1 MKMTRAGIPLY
12 KKGDRH
18 TAIYDKAEGKMTREE
33 IKEKDL
39 KYIVHTYNRY
49 DIVVDH
55 AEGAT
60 VTDADGRKFIDMSS
74 GYGANSLG
82 YMNAAWLGAVTAQL
96 NKVQHTSNLYYSEPG
111 VKLAEKLVKR
121 SGLCK
126 VWFANSGGEANEAAI
141 KTARKYGNTLADHK
155 KNTIISL
162 KKSFHGRTLATVTA
176 TGLAEAQ
183 EVFAPLVPGFVH
195 AEVDDAEALKQL
207 VSQYD
212 PCAFLMELV
221 QGEGGV
227 HALDQDFVMAA
238 YELCK
243 EKDILFIDDEVQA
256 GIGRTGTLFAYE
268 QYGIMP
274 DVVSFAK
281 GIGAGLPIGGIIC
294 GPKTCDVLVP
304 GDHGST
310 FGMNPA
316 ACAGACVVLDTMD
329 EAFLGEVKRKSEM
342 IRSALS
348 GMKKVTGLDGLGLM
362 IGIDLGGMSGAEA
375 VKLLMDEGVMAIPA
389 GSRLRLLPPLT
400 ISDEEIATALAA
412 MKRVLD

>member
-1 MKMTRAGIPLY
+1 MM
-12 KKGDRH
+12 DRSH
-18 TAIYDKAEGKMTREE
+18 
-33 IKEKDL
+33 IKELDAQ
-39 KYIVHTYNRY
+39 YIVHTYNRY
-49 DIVVDH
+49 DVVVDH
-55 AEGAT
+55 ACGAV
-60 VTDADGRKFIDMSS
+60 VTDVNGKEYVDLCS
-74 GYGANSLG
+74 GYAANSLG
-82 YMNAAWLGAVTAQL
+82 YQNEAWLDAVIGQL
-96 NKVQHTSNLYYSEPG
+96 KKVQHTSNLYYSEPG
-111 VKLAEKLVKR
+111 PLVAEKLVTR

-195 AEVDDAEALKQL
+195 AEVDDAEALEKL
-207 VSQYD
+207 VDQYD

-227 HALDQDFVMAA
+227 HALEKEFVEKAA
-238 YELCK
+238 ELCK
-243 EKDILFIDDEVQA
+243 SRDILFIDDEVQV
-256 GIGRTGTLFAYE
+256 GIGRSGTLFAFE
-268 QYGIMP
+268 QYGIKP
-274 DVVSFAK
+274 DIVSFAK

-310 FGMNPA
+310 FGMNPV

-329 EAFLGEVKRKSEM
+329 DAFLDSVKAKSET
-342 IRSALS
+342 IRNEL
-348 GMKKVTGLDGLGLM
+348 KKMSKVAGLDGLGLM
-362 IGIDLGGMSGAEA
+362 IGIDLEGMTGAEA
-375 VKLLMDEGVMAIPA
+375 VNKLMEEGVLAIPA
-389 GSRLRLLPPLT
+389 GQRLRLLPPLT
-400 ISDEEIATALAA
+400 ISDDEIKRALDALS
-412 MKRVLD
+412 KVLDQ

>member
-1 MKMTRAGIPLY
+1 M
-12 KKGDRH
+12 DRSH
-18 TAIYDKAEGKMTREE
+18 
-33 IKEKDL
+33 IKELDA

-49 DIVVDH
+49 DVVVDH
-55 AEGAT
+55 ACGAV
-60 VTDADGRKFIDMSS
+60 VTDFNGKEYVDLCS
-74 GYGANSLG
+74 GYAANSLG
-82 YMNAAWLGAVTAQL
+82 YQNEAWLDAVIGQL
-96 NKVQHTSNLYYSEPG
+96 RKVQHTSNLYYSEPG
-111 VKLAEKLVKR
+111 PLVAEKLVTR

-195 AEVDDAEALKQL
+195 AEVDDAEALEKL
-207 VSQYD
+207 VDQYD

-227 HALDQDFVMAA
+227 HALEKEFVEKAA
-238 YELCK
+238 ELCK
-243 EKDILFIDDEVQA
+243 SRDILFIDDEVQV
-256 GIGRTGTLFAYE
+256 GIGRSGTLFAFE
-268 QYGIMP
+268 QYGIKP
-274 DVVSFAK
+274 DIVSFAK

-310 FGMNPA
+310 FGMNPV

-329 EAFLGEVKRKSEM
+329 DAFLDSVKAKSET
-342 IRSALS
+342 IRNEL
-348 GMKKVTGLDGLGLM
+348 KKMSKVAGLDGLGLM
-362 IGIDLGGMSGAEA
+362 IGIDLEGMTGAEA
-375 VKLLMDEGVMAIPA
+375 VSKLMEEGVLAIPA
-389 GSRLRLLPPLT
+389 GHRLRLLPPLT
-400 ISDEEIATALAA
+400 ISDGEIKRALDALR
-412 MKRVLD
+412 KVLDQ

>member
-1 MKMTRAGIPLY
+1 M
-12 KKGDRH
+12 DRS
-18 TAIYDKAEGKMTREE
+18 TV
-33 IKEKDL
+33 KELDA

-49 DIVVDH
+49 DVVVDH
-55 AEGAT
+55 ASGAT
-60 VTDADGRKFIDMSS
+60 VTDIDGREFIDLCS

-82 YMNAAWLGAVTAQL
+82 YGNKEWLWAVTDQL
-96 NKVQHTSNLYYSEPG
+96 EHVQHTSNLYYSAPG
-111 VKLAEKLVKR
+111 PQLAEKLVTR

-141 KTARKYGNTLADHK
+141 KVARKYGNTLADHK

-183 EVFAPLVPGFVH
+183 EAFGPLVPGFVH
-195 AEVDDAEALKQL
+195 AEVDDAAELEKM
-207 VSQYD
+207 VKEYD

-227 HALDQDFVMAA
+227 HALDREFVDKAA
-238 YELCK
+238 ELCGNN
-243 EKDILFIDDEVQA
+243 DILFIDDEVQV
-256 GIGRTGTLFAYE
+256 GIGRSGTLFAFE
-268 QYGIMP
+268 QYGILP
-274 DVVSFAK
+274 DIVSFAK

-310 FGMNPA
+310 FGMNPV
-316 ACAGACVVLDTMD
+316 ACAGANVVLDTID
-329 EAFLGEVKRKSEM
+329 EAFLSEVRAKSQY
-342 IRSALS
+342 IRSELS

-362 IGIDLGGMSGAEA
+362 IGIDLDGMSGAEA
-375 VKLLMDEGVMAIPA
+375 TAMLLDEGVLAIPA
-389 GSRLRLLPPLT
+389 GNRLRFLPPLT
-400 ISDEEIATALAA
+400 ISMEEINKALGAVR
-412 MKRVLD
+412 KVLG

>member
-1 MKMTRAGIPLY
+1 M
-12 KKGDRH
+12 DRS
-18 TAIYDKAEGKMTREE
+18 R
-33 IKEKDL
+33 IKELDA

-49 DIVVDH
+49 DVVIDH
-55 AEGAT
+55 ACGAT
-60 VTDADGRKFIDMSS
+60 VTDVNGNEYVDLCS
-74 GYGANSLG
+74 GYAANSLG
-82 YMNAAWLGAVTAQL
+82 YGNEAWLDAVIGQL
-96 NKVQHTSNLYYSEPG
+96 KKVQHTSNLYYHEPG
-111 VKLAEKLVKR
+111 PVLAEKLVTR

-195 AEVDDAEALKQL
+195 AEVDDAEALEKL
-207 VSQYD
+207 ADQYD

-227 HALDQDFVMAA
+227 HALDKEFVLKAA
-238 YELCK
+238 ELCK
-243 EKDILFIDDEVQA
+243 SRDILFIDDEVQV
-256 GIGRTGTLFAYE
+256 GIGRSGTLFAFE
-268 QYGIMP
+268 QYGIEP
-274 DVVSFAK
+274 DIVSFAK

-310 FGMNPA
+310 FGMNPV

-329 EAFLGEVKRKSEM
+329 DAFLDSVKAKSEY
-342 IRSALS
+342 IRSELRK
-348 GMKKVTGLDGLGLM
+348 MKKVTGLDGLGLM
-362 IGIDLGGMSGAEA
+362 IGIDLDGMTGAEA
-375 VKLLMDEGVMAIPA
+375 VSKLMEEGALAIPA
-389 GSRLRLLPPLT
+389 GQRLRLLPPLT
-400 ISDEEIATALAA
+400 ISEEEIKQALEAIR
-412 MKRVLD
+412 KVLD

>member
-1 MKMTRAGIPLY
+1 M
-12 KKGDRH
+12 DRSQ
-18 TAIYDKAEGKMTREE
+18 
-33 IKEKDL
+33 IKELDA

-49 DIVVDH
+49 DVVVDH
-55 AEGAT
+55 ASGAT
-60 VTDADGRKFIDMSS
+60 VTDVNGKEYVDFCS
-74 GYGANSLG
+74 GYAANSLG
-82 YMNAAWLGAVTAQL
+82 YGNEAWLEAVIGQL
-96 NKVQHTSNLYYSEPG
+96 RKVQHTSNLYYSAPG
-111 VKLAEKLVKR
+111 PMVAEKLVAR

-195 AEVDDAEALKQL
+195 AEVDDAEALVKL
-207 VSQYD
+207 ADQYD

-227 HALDQDFVMAA
+227 HALDREFVQKAA
-238 YELCK
+238 ELCK
-243 EKDILFIDDEVQA
+243 SRDILFIDDEVQV
-256 GIGRTGTLFAYE
+256 GIGRSGTLFAFE
-268 QYGIMP
+268 QYGIEP
-274 DVVSFAK
+274 DIVSFAK

-310 FGMNPA
+310 FGMNPV

-329 EAFLGEVKRKSEM
+329 DAFLDSVKARSEY
-342 IRSALS
+342 IRSELKK
-348 GMKKVTGLDGLGLM
+348 MKKVTGLDGLGLM
-362 IGIDLGGMSGAEA
+362 IGIDLDGMTGAEA
-375 VKLLMDEGVMAIPA
+375 VGKLMEEGVLAIPA
-389 GSRLRLLPPLT
+389 GQRLRLLPPLT
-400 ISDEEIATALAA
+400 VSEDEIKQALEA
-412 MKRVLD
+412 MHRVLD

>member
-1 MKMTRAGIPLY
+1 M
-12 KKGDRH
+12 DRSQ
-18 TAIYDKAEGKMTREE
+18 
-33 IKEKDL
+33 IKELDA

-49 DIVVDH
+49 DVVVDH
-55 AEGAT
+55 ACGA
-60 VTDADGRKFIDMSS
+60 VITDVNGREYVDLCS
-74 GYGANSLG
+74 GYAANSLG
-82 YMNAAWLGAVTAQL
+82 YQNEAWLDAVMGQL
-96 NKVQHTSNLYYSEPG
+96 KKVQHTSNLYYSEPG
-111 VKLAEKLVKR
+111 PVAAEKLVKR

-195 AEVDDAEALKQL
+195 AEVDDAEALEKL
-207 VSQYD
+207 VDQYD

-227 HALDQDFVMAA
+227 HALEKEFVDKAA
-238 YELCK
+238 ELCK
-243 EKDILFIDDEVQA
+243 SRDILFIDDEVQV
-256 GIGRTGTLFAYE
+256 GIGRSGTLFAFE
-268 QYGIMP
+268 QYGIVP
-274 DVVSFAK
+274 DIVSFAK
-281 GIGAGLPIGGIIC
+281 GIGGGLPIGGIIC

-310 FGMNPA
+310 FGMNPV

-329 EAFLGEVKRKSEM
+329 EAFLESVKAKSGM
-342 IRSALS
+342 IRSELKK
-348 GMKKVTGLDGLGLM
+348 MKKVTGLDGLGLM
-362 IGIDLGGMSGAEA
+362 IGVDLEGMTGPEA
-375 VKLLMDEGVMAIPA
+375 VSRLMEEGVLAIPA
-389 GSRLRLLPPLT
+389 GQRLRLIPPLT
-400 ISDEEIATALAA
+400 INEEEINRALEA
-412 MKRVLD
+412 MRKVLD

>member
-1 MKMTRAGIPLY
+1 M
-12 KKGDRH
+12 DRSH
-18 TAIYDKAEGKMTREE
+18 
-33 IKEKDL
+33 IKELDA

-49 DIVVDH
+49 DVVIDH
-55 AEGAT
+55 ACGAV
-60 VTDADGRKFIDMSS
+60 VTDVNGREYVDFCS
-74 GYGANSLG
+74 GYAANSLG
-82 YMNAAWLGAVTAQL
+82 YGNEAWLDAVIGQL
-96 NKVQHTSNLYYSEPG
+96 KKVQHASNLYYTEPG
-111 VKLAEKLVKR
+111 PLVAEKLVTR

-195 AEVDDAEALKQL
+195 AEIDDADALEKL
-207 VSQYD
+207 ADQYD

-227 HALDQDFVMAA
+227 HALDQEFVDKAA
-238 YELCK
+238 ELCK
-243 EKDILFIDDEVQA
+243 SRDILFIDDEVQV
-256 GIGRTGTLFAYE
+256 GIGRSGTLFAFE
-268 QYGIMP
+268 QYGIKP
-274 DVVSFAK
+274 DIVSFAK

-310 FGMNPA
+310 FGMNPV
-316 ACAGACVVLDTMD
+316 ACAGACVVLDTLD
-329 EAFLGEVKRKSEM
+329 DAFLDSVKAKSEM
-342 IRSALS
+342 IRGELAK
-348 GMKKVTGLDGLGLM
+348 MKKVTGLDGLGLM
-362 IGIDLGGMSGAEA
+362 IGIDLDGMTGSEA
-375 VKLLMDEGVMAIPA
+375 VSRLMDEGVLAIPA
-389 GSRLRLLPPLT
+389 GQRLRLLPPLT
-400 ISDEEIATALAA
+400 ISEDEIKTALEA
-412 MKRVLD
+412 MRRVLD

>member
-1 MKMTRAGIPLY
+1 MM
-12 KKGDRH
+12 DRSH
-18 TAIYDKAEGKMTREE
+18 
-33 IKEKDL
+33 IKELDAQ
-39 KYIVHTYNRY
+39 YIVHTYNRY
-49 DIVVDH
+49 DVVVDH
-55 AEGAT
+55 ACGAV
-60 VTDADGRKFIDMSS
+60 VTDVNGKEYVDLCS
-74 GYGANSLG
+74 GYAANSLG
-82 YMNAAWLGAVTAQL
+82 YQNEAWLDAVIGQL
-96 NKVQHTSNLYYSEPG
+96 KKVQHTSNLYYSEPG
-111 VKLAEKLVKR
+111 PLVAEKLVTR

-195 AEVDDAEALKQL
+195 AEVDDAEALEKL
-207 VSQYD
+207 VDQYD

-227 HALDQDFVMAA
+227 HALEKEFVEKAA
-238 YELCK
+238 ELCK
-243 EKDILFIDDEVQA
+243 SRDILFIDDEVQV
-256 GIGRTGTLFAYE
+256 GIGRSGTLFAFE
-268 QYGIMP
+268 QYGIKP
-274 DVVSFAK
+274 DIVSFAK

-310 FGMNPA
+310 FGMNPV

-329 EAFLGEVKRKSEM
+329 DAFLDSVKAKSET
-342 IRSALS
+342 IRNEL
-348 GMKKVTGLDGLGLM
+348 KKMSKVAGLDGLGLM
-362 IGIDLGGMSGAEA
+362 IGIDLEGMTGAEA
-375 VKLLMDEGVMAIPA
+375 VNKLMEEGVLAIPA
-389 GSRLRLLPPLT
+389 GQRLRLLPPLT
-400 ISDEEIATALAA
+400 ISDDEIKRALDALS
-412 MKRVLD
+412 KVLDK

>member
-1 MKMTRAGIPLY
+1 M
-12 KKGDRH
+12 DRDR
-18 TAIYDKAEGKMTREE
+18 IKALDEQ
-33 IKEKDL
+33 
-39 KYIVHTYNRY
+39 YIVHTYNRY

-60 VTDADGRKFIDMSS
+60 VTDVNGKEYIDLCS

-82 YMNAAWLGAVTAQL
+82 YQNEAWLEAVTDQL
-96 NKVQHTSNLYYSEPG
+96 KKVQHTSNLYYSGPG
-111 VKLAEKLVKR
+111 PELAEKLVTR
-121 SGLCK
+121 SRLCK

-141 KTARKYGNTLADHK
+141 KTARKYGNTIADHQ

-183 EVFAPLVPGFVH
+183 DVFAPLVPGFVH
-195 AEVDDAEALKQL
+195 AEVDNIEQLAELTEK
-207 VSQYD
+207 YD

-227 HALDQDFVMAA
+227 HALDTEFVQAA
-238 YELCK
+238 YKLCG

-256 GIGRTGTLFAYE
+256 GIGRTGTLFTYE
-268 QYGIMP
+268 QYGILP
-274 DVVSFAK
+274 DIVSFAK

-310 FGMNPA
+310 FGMNPV
-316 ACAGACVVLDTMD
+316 ACAGACVVLDTMND
-329 EAFLGEVKRKSEM
+329 EFLELVRVKAGFIREKLSE
-342 IRSALS
+342 
-348 GMKKVTGLDGLGLM
+348 MKKVTGLDGLGLM
-362 IGIDLGGMSGAEA
+362 IGIDLDGMTGSEA
-375 VKLLMDEGVMAIPA
+375 VKALMEEGVMAIPA
-389 GSRLRLLPPLT
+389 GNRLRFLPPLT
-400 ISDEEIATALAA
+400 ISAEEIIKALAA
-412 MKRVLD
+412 IAKVLD

>member
-1 MKMTRAGIPLY
+1 M
-12 KKGDRH
+12 DRS
-18 TAIYDKAEGKMTREE
+18 Y
-33 IKEKDL
+33 IKELDA

-49 DIVVDH
+49 DVVVNH
-55 AEGAT
+55 ACGAI
-60 VTDADGRKFIDMSS
+60 VTDVNGKEYVDFCS
-74 GYGANSLG
+74 GYAANSLG
-82 YMNAAWLGAVTAQL
+82 YGNEAWLEAVIGQL
-96 NKVQHTSNLYYSEPG
+96 KKIQHASNLYYTEPG
-111 VKLAEKLVKR
+111 PLLAEKLVTR

-195 AEVDDAEALKQL
+195 AEIDDAEALEKL
-207 VSQYD
+207 ADQYD

-227 HALDQDFVMAA
+227 HALDQEFVDKAA
-238 YELCK
+238 ELCK
-243 EKDILFIDDEVQA
+243 NRDILFIDDEVQV
-256 GIGRTGTLFAYE
+256 GIGRSGTLFAFE
-268 QYGIMP
+268 QYGIKP
-274 DVVSFAK
+274 DIVSFAK

-310 FGMNPA
+310 FGMNPD
-316 ACAGACVVLDTMD
+316 ACAGGCVVLDTMD
-329 EAFLGEVKRKSEM
+329 DAFLEGVKTKSEM
-342 IRSALS
+342 IRSELLQ
-348 GMKKVTGLDGLGLM
+348 MKKVTGLDGLGLM
-362 IGIDLGGMSGAEA
+362 IGIDLDGMTGAEA
-375 VKLLMDEGVMAIPA
+375 VNKLMDEGVLAIPA
-389 GSRLRLLPPLT
+389 GQRLRLLPPLT
-400 ISDEEIATALAA
+400 ISEDDIKTALDA
-412 MKRVLD
+412 MHRVLD

>member
-1 MKMTRAGIPLY
+1 MM
-12 KKGDRH
+12 DRGH
-18 TAIYDKAEGKMTREE
+18 
-33 IKEKDL
+33 IKELDS

-49 DIVVDH
+49 DVVIDH
-55 AEGAT
+55 ACGA
-60 VTDADGRKFIDMSS
+60 VITDADGREYVDLCS
-74 GYGANSLG
+74 GYAANSLG
-82 YMNAAWLGAVTAQL
+82 YQNEEWLDAVIAQL
-96 NKVQHTSNLYYSEPG
+96 KKVQHASNLYYTEPG
-111 VKLAEKLVKR
+111 PLLAEKLVTR

-195 AEVDDAEALKQL
+195 AEVDDAEALVKL
-207 VSQYD
+207 ADQYD
-212 PCAFLMELV
+212 PCAFMMELV

-227 HALDQDFVMAA
+227 HALDKEFVAKAA
-238 YELCK
+238 ELCK
-243 EKDILFIDDEVQA
+243 ERDILFIDDEVQA
-256 GIGRTGTLFAYE
+256 GIGRSGTLFAFE
-268 QYGIMP
+268 QYGIKP
-274 DVVSFAK
+274 DIVSFAK

-310 FGMNPA
+310 FGMNPV
-316 ACAGACVVLDTMD
+316 ACAGACVVLDTLD
-329 EAFLGEVKRKSEM
+329 EAFLETVRAKSEL
-342 IRSALS
+342 IRSELK

-362 IGIDLGGMSGAEA
+362 IGVDLDGMTGAEA
-375 VKLLMDEGVMAIPA
+375 VNMLMDEGVLAIPA
-389 GSRLRLLPPLT
+389 GQRLRLLPPLT
-400 ISDEEIATALAA
+400 ISEDEIKQALAA
-412 MKRVLD
+412 MRKVLD

>member
-1 MKMTRAGIPLY
+1 M
-12 KKGDRH
+12 DRSH
-18 TAIYDKAEGKMTREE
+18 
-33 IKEKDL
+33 IKELDA

-49 DIVVDH
+49 DVVVDH
-55 AEGAT
+55 ACGAI
-60 VTDADGRKFIDMSS
+60 VTDVNGKEYVDLCS
-74 GYGANSLG
+74 GYAANSLG
-82 YMNAAWLGAVTAQL
+82 YQNEAWLDAVIGQL
-96 NKVQHTSNLYYSEPG
+96 KKVQHASNLYYTEPG
-111 VKLAEKLVKR
+111 PLLAEKLVTR

-195 AEVDDAEALKQL
+195 AEVDNAEALEKL
-207 VSQYD
+207 VDQYD

-227 HALDQDFVMAA
+227 HALDREFVEKAA
-238 YELCK
+238 ELCK
-243 EKDILFIDDEVQA
+243 SRDILFIDDEVQV
-256 GIGRTGTLFAYE
+256 GIGRSGTLFAFE
-268 QYGIMP
+268 QYGIKP
-274 DVVSFAK
+274 DIVSFAK

-310 FGMNPA
+310 FGMNPV
-316 ACAGACVVLDTMD
+316 ACAGGCVVLDTMD
-329 EAFLGEVKRKSEM
+329 DAFLDSVKAKSEV
-342 IRSALS
+342 IRNELKT
-348 GMKKVTGLDGLGLM
+348 MKKVTGLDGLGLM
-362 IGIDLGGMSGAEA
+362 IGIDLDGMTGAEA
-375 VKLLMDEGVMAIPA
+375 VSRLMEEGVLAIPA
-389 GSRLRLLPPLT
+389 GQRLRLLPPLT
-400 ISDEEIATALAA
+400 INEDEIKKALEAIH
-412 MKRVLD
+412 KVLD

>member
-1 MKMTRAGIPLY
+1 MN
-12 KKGDRH
+12 
-18 TAIYDKAEGKMTREE
+18 REQ
-33 IKEKDL
+33 IKELDSN
-39 KYIVHTYNRY
+39 YIVHTYNRY
-49 DIVVDH
+49 DVVVDH
-55 AEGAT
+55 ASGAT
-60 VTDADGRKFIDMSS
+60 VYDMNGKDYIDLCS

-82 YMNAAWLGAVTAQL
+82 YQNEAWLEAVTAQL
-96 NKVQHTSNLYYSEPG
+96 RAVQHTSNLYYSAPG
-111 VKLAEKLVKR
+111 ACLAEKLVQR

-195 AEVDDAEALKQL
+195 AEVDDLAQLKEL
-207 VSQYD
+207 VEKYD

-227 HALDQDFVMAA
+227 HALDLEFVHGA
-238 YELCK
+238 YELCAL
-243 EKDILFIDDEVQA
+243 KDILFIDDEVQA
-256 GIGRTGTLFAYE
+256 GIGRTGTLFTYE
-268 QYGIMP
+268 QYGIKP
-274 DVVSFAK
+274 DIVSFAK

-310 FGMNPA
+310 FGMNPVA
-316 ACAGACVVLDTMD
+316 SAGACVVLDTLD
-329 EAFLGEVKRKSEM
+329 DLFLEQVRAKSRYIRGELMK
-342 IRSALS
+342 
-348 GMKKVTGLDGLGLM
+348 MKKVAGLDGLGLM
-362 IGIDLGGMSGAEA
+362 VGIDLDGMTGAEA
-375 VKLLMDEGVMAIPA
+375 TTQLLEEGVLTIPA
-389 GSRLRLLPPLT
+389 GARLRFLPPLT
-400 ISDEEIATALAA
+400 ISDEEIDTALERIR
-412 MKRVLD
+412 RVLD

>member
-1 MKMTRAGIPLY
+1 M
-12 KKGDRH
+12 DRELL
-18 TAIYDKAEGKMTREE
+18 KQ
-33 IKEKDL
+33 KDAQ
-39 KYIVHTYNRY
+39 YIVHTYNRY
-49 DIVVDH
+49 DIVIDH
-55 AEGAT
+55 AEGA
-60 VTDADGRKFIDMSS
+60 VITDVDGRQFIDLCS
-74 GYGANSLG
+74 GYAANSLG
-82 YMNAAWLGAVTAQL
+82 YQNAAWLEAVKGQL
-96 NKVQHTSNLYYSEPG
+96 DKVQHTSNLYYSEPG
-111 VKLAEKLVKR
+111 VLVAEKLVKK

-195 AEVDDAEALKQL
+195 AEVDDFAQLEAL
-207 VSQYD
+207 VSEYD

-227 HALDQDFVMAA
+227 HALDKDFVQGATA
-238 YELCK
+238 LCK

-256 GIGRTGTLFAYE
+256 GIGRTGTLFAYQ

-274 DVVSFAK
+274 DIVSFAK

-294 GPKTCDVLVP
+294 GSKTCDVLVP

-310 FGMNPA
+310 FGMNPV

-329 EAFLGEVKRKSEM
+329 EDFLASVREKSDKL
-342 IRSALS
+342 RSALS
-348 GMKKVTGLDGLGLM
+348 EMSKVKGLDGLGLM
-362 IGIDLGGMSGAEA
+362 VGIDLDGMTGAEA
-375 VKLLMDEGVMAIPA
+375 VKQLMAEGALAIPA
-389 GSRLRLLPPLT
+389 QSRLRLLPPLT
-400 ISDEEIATALAA
+400 ISDEELEQAIAVL
-412 MKRVLD
+412 KKVLD

>member
-1 MKMTRAGIPLY
+1 MM
-12 KKGDRH
+12 DRSH
-18 TAIYDKAEGKMTREE
+18 
-33 IKEKDL
+33 IKELDA

-49 DIVVDH
+49 DVVVDH
-55 AEGAT
+55 ACGAV
-60 VTDADGRKFIDMSS
+60 VTDVNGREYVDLCS
-74 GYGANSLG
+74 GYAANSLG
-82 YMNAAWLGAVTAQL
+82 YQNEAWLDAVIGQL
-96 NKVQHTSNLYYSEPG
+96 KKVQHASNLYYTEPG
-111 VKLAEKLVKR
+111 PLVAEKLVTR

-195 AEVDDAEALKQL
+195 AEIDDADALEKL
-207 VSQYD
+207 ADQYD

-227 HALDQDFVMAA
+227 HALDQEFVDKAA
-238 YELCK
+238 ELCK
-243 EKDILFIDDEVQA
+243 SRDILFIDDEVQV
-256 GIGRTGTLFAYE
+256 GIGRSGTLFAFE
-268 QYGIMP
+268 QYGIKP
-274 DVVSFAK
+274 DIVSFAK

-310 FGMNPA
+310 FGMNPV
-316 ACAGACVVLDTMD
+316 ACAGACVVLDTLD
-329 EAFLGEVKRKSEM
+329 DAFLDSVKAKSEM
-342 IRSALS
+342 IRGELAK
-348 GMKKVTGLDGLGLM
+348 MKKVTGLDGLGLM
-362 IGIDLGGMSGAEA
+362 IGIDLDGMTGSEA
-375 VKLLMDEGVMAIPA
+375 VSRLMDEGVLAIPA
-389 GSRLRLLPPLT
+389 GQRLRLLPPLT
-400 ISDEEIATALAA
+400 ISEDEIKTALEA
-412 MKRVLD
+412 MRRVLD

>member
-1 MKMTRAGIPLY
+1 MM
-12 KKGDRH
+12 DRSH
-18 TAIYDKAEGKMTREE
+18 
-33 IKEKDL
+33 IKELDA

-49 DIVVDH
+49 DVVVDH
-55 AEGAT
+55 ACGAI
-60 VTDADGRKFIDMSS
+60 VTDVNGKEYVDLCS
-74 GYGANSLG
+74 GYAANSRG
-82 YMNAAWLGAVTAQL
+82 YQNEAWLDAVIGQL
-96 NKVQHTSNLYYSEPG
+96 KKVQHASNLYYTEPG
-111 VKLAEKLVKR
+111 PLVAEKLVTR

-195 AEVDDAEALKQL
+195 AEVDNAEALEKL
-207 VSQYD
+207 VDQYD

-227 HALDQDFVMAA
+227 HALDKEFVDKAA
-238 YELCK
+238 ELCK
-243 EKDILFIDDEVQA
+243 SRDILFIDDEVQV
-256 GIGRTGTLFAYE
+256 GIGRSGTLFAFE
-268 QYGIMP
+268 QYGIKP
-274 DVVSFAK
+274 DIVSFAK

-310 FGMNPA
+310 FGMNPV

-329 EAFLGEVKRKSEM
+329 DAFLDSVKAKSEK
-342 IRSALS
+342 IRSELS
-348 GMKKVTGLDGLGLM
+348 QMKKVTGLDGLGLM
-362 IGIDLGGMSGAEA
+362 IGIDLDGMTGAEA
-375 VKLLMDEGVMAIPA
+375 VSKLMEEGVLAIPA
-389 GSRLRLLPPLT
+389 GQRLRLLPPLT
-400 ISDEEIATALAA
+400 ISDEEIKRALEALH
-412 MKRVLD
+412 KVLD

>member
-1 MKMTRAGIPLY
+1 M
-12 KKGDRH
+12 DRGH
-18 TAIYDKAEGKMTREE
+18 
-33 IKEKDL
+33 IKELDA

-49 DIVVDH
+49 DVVVDH
-55 AEGAT
+55 ACGAL
-60 VTDADGRKFIDMSS
+60 VTDVNGKEYVDLCS
-74 GYGANSLG
+74 GYAANSLG
-82 YMNAAWLGAVTAQL
+82 YQDEAWLEAVIGQL
-96 NKVQHTSNLYYSEPG
+96 KKVQHTSNLYYSEPG
-111 VKLAEKLVKR
+111 PLVAEKLVKR

-195 AEVDDAEALKQL
+195 AEIDDPEEL
-207 VSQYD
+207 VKLADQYD

-227 HALDQDFVMAA
+227 HALDRAFVDKAV
-238 YELCK
+238 ELCDSR
-243 EKDILFIDDEVQA
+243 DILFIDDEVQV
-256 GIGRTGTLFAYE
+256 GIGRSGTLFAFE
-268 QYGIMP
+268 QYGFKP
-274 DVVSFAK
+274 DIVSFAK

-310 FGMNPA
+310 FGMNPV

-329 EAFLGEVKRKSEM
+329 EKFLASVNEKAALIRGELMK
-342 IRSALS
+342 
-348 GMKKVTGLDGLGLM
+348 MKKVTGLDGLGLM
-362 IGIDLGGMSGAEA
+362 IGIDLKDMTGAEA
-375 VKLLMDEGVMAIPA
+375 VEKLMKEGVLAIPA

-400 ISDEEIATALAA
+400 ISEDEIERALKAIR
-412 MKRVLD
+412 KVLD